1 VPRGVKTSVTIRKK
15 TIKRMIRAKI
25 RIILVRI
32 RQAAVRRVMLA
43 LILLLLQVVV
53 AQRALVTRLKVLL
66 KVPQRAL
73 MEEVVNAI

>member
-1 VPRGVKTSVTIRKK
+1 
-15 TIKRMIRAKI
+15 MIRAKI